1 MLFRRCRPVETQ
13 DPDLTGERTRQTS
26 PLTQTVVPNTTHC
39 KRMNV
44 IPSVVPDMLTTH
56 SRRRV
61 QHTATQ
67 PYDHR
72 NNTAECHRLVHTEPS
87 NFTPTSH
94 SMHHRSGKSEGS
106 FSPPLSRRFVFY
118 QRPEARGS
126 SAMPNTHSPPCS
138 HCLETDF
145 FWLKKKT

>member
-94 SMHHRSGKSEGS
+94 STHHTTWKVGRVFLSPFEKSD
-106 FSPPLSRRFVFY
+106 LVFASS
-118 QRPEARGS
+118 QNVISARGS
-126 SAMPNTHSPPCS
+126 SAMPNTSSTQCS
-138 HCLETDF
+138 HCLSHKRVF
-145 FWLKKKT
+145 V